1 MPKRNPNLAAKP
13 ADKVMAIK
21 EIGAASI
28 ILRFRKNTNSGK
40 ESIAPPAPV
49 MARTKPTNRPSKR
62 LIWIGS
68 STNRPQ
74 KIKALYRH
82 QA

>member
-1 MPKRNPNLAAKP
+1 MPDRNPNTAAKP

-21 EIGAASI
+21 DIGAASI
-28 ILRFRKNTNSGK
+28 MLRFKKNTNSGK

-49 MARTKPTNRPSKR
+49 MASTKPTNSPSKR

-68 STNRPQ
+68 STDCPQ
-74 KIKALYRH
+74 KIKAVY
-82 QA
+82 